1 MNPYVN
7 EEMMWQRL
15 KDIQLE
21 AENSRLWATHAVP
34 ATVRLL
40 QFLGGRVGRLAWLAT
55 HRASRRRH
63 LHIVDDRDTVSD
75 VA

>member
-21 AENSRLWATHAVP
+21 AENSRLWATHGVP
-34 ATVRLL
+34 ATLRLVRG
-40 QFLGGRVGRLAWLAT
+40 LGGRAWWYGVATRLL
-55 HRASRRRH
+55 SRRRRFQ
-63 LHIVDDRDTVSD
+63 IVDDRDTAAD
-75 VA
+75 IA

>member
-7 EEMMWQRL
+7 EEMMWQRV

-21 AENSRLWATHAVP
+21 AENSRLWATHGVP
-34 ATVRLL
+34 ATIRLL
-40 QFLGGRVGRLAWLAT
+40 QFLGGHVGRLAGLAT
-55 HRASRRRH
+55 RRSSRRRH
-63 LHIVDDRDTVSD
+63 LHIADDCDTASD

>member
-21 AENSRLWATHAVP
+21 VENSRLWATHGVP
-34 ATVRLL
+34 ATLQLVRG
-40 QFLGGRVGRLAWLAT
+40 LGGRAWWRGLAT
-55 HRASRRRH
+55 RLLPRWRR
-63 LHIVDDRDTVSD
+63 LQIVDDCDS
-75 VA
+75 AAEIA